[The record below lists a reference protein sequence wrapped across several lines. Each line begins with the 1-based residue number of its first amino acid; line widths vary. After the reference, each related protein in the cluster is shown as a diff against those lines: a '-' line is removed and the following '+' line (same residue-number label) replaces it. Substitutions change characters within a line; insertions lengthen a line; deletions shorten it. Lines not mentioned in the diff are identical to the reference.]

1 MLILALCGGFFWV
14 LGSIGFCLGAP
25 LIGFAIALG
34 VLEGCERV
42 AMWLDSL
49 RLSSPRCT
57 RYSTGRSSKKHQE
70 KRGSTRFA
78 C

>member
-1 MLILALCGGFFWV
+1 MLNLALCGGFFWV
-14 LGSIGFCLGAP
+14 LGSIGF
-25 LIGFAIALG
+25 AIALS
-34 VLEGCERV
+34 VLEGRECV
-42 AMWLDSL
+42 DMCLASP

-57 RYSTGRSSKKHQE
+57 RFSTGRSSRRHQE